1 MSSRN
6 VPLYK
11 WIWLLLTIG
20 LAVPLLYPLGITV
33 SISQGT
39 QDFYD
44 VLEALP
50 PRSIVLSKQDP
61 SPGFFAEARPWM
73 QTLLYHCAV
82 LDLRLCIFTS
92 NDYSVTFN
100 EQVIEEML
108 PEIEP
113 LGYEYGVDYVH
124 LGYIPG
130 VIASTAIMS
139 ENPQA
144 ATISD
149 ARGNAIMSLQ
159 LMQEY
164 DSGDDVAVVVTNT
177 LDNLSS
183 ALTYFKEVF
192 GTKVLNTIA
201 GASFSELIAFYHTG
215 QTDGII
221 PAIHGSAEY
230 EQLVG
235 RIGLASAQMDAQS
248 LGHIIVLV
256 GLIAG
261 NVTYF
266 MRKARGEEDVRIGW
280 AREV

>member
-1 MSSRN
+1 MSTGKT
-6 VPLYK
+6 PLHK
-11 WIWLLLTIG
+11 WIWLLLTLG
-20 LAVPLLYPLGITV
+20 LAIPLLYPLGITV

-44 VLEALP
+44 VLEGLP
-50 PRSIVLSKQDP
+50 TGSLVVIKADP
-61 SPGFFAEARPWM
+61 SPGFYAEFRPWFEAILVHLA
-73 QTLLYHCAV
+73 TLQHK
-82 LDLRLCIFTS
+82 LCIFTS

-100 EQVIEEML
+100 ERSISDVL
-108 PEIEP
+108 PELDA
-113 LGYEYGVDYVH
+113 LGWAYGTDYVH

-130 VIASTAIMS
+130 VVASTAIMS
-139 ENPQA
+139 ETPQQ
-144 ATISD
+144 ATIND
-149 ARGNAIMSLQ
+149 ARNNPVMSLP

-164 DSGDDVAVVVTNT
+164 DSGDDVAVIVTNT

-183 ALTYFKEVF
+183 ALTYFKEVY

-201 GASFSELIAFYHTG
+201 GAAFSELIAFYHTG

-230 EQLVG
+230 EQLTG

-248 LGHIIVLV
+248 LGHIIVLI

-261 NVTYF
+261 NVIYF